1 MSNIKKYMET
11 ILNRMDWRHYALIL
25 ITGLGAGLRLY
36 GRGWGLP
43 LLLHPDEWQIVDGA
57 MYMIRE
63 HTFLP
68 PEEIFQWPGHLMM
81 YMSLVLY
88 KLYAAVKLRMPV
100 ELVYEQNPAVLY
112 LLSRYVSIFFGTVSI
127 ILIFLIMEKIRKN
140 SGVIAALITAVFP
153 VYVVHSAYASADI
166 PLLCVMLA
174 AVLCGVCYL
183 EKASL
188 KNLLL
193 MCFFTGLAVTVKYSA
208 AALCLGIALVV
219 TMESLRQKSWKLFF
233 GHGLLAAAAFAL
245 FTFLCSPAL
254 LIKYKTVITF
264 LFWQADHEHL
274 GIAPQG
280 FRENLMFY
288 IRSFLENAGSE
299 YLVFLLLGGVVLL
312 KERKRQSAAGI
323 GFLLMYWVC
332 LSSLSFCWVRWGIPI
347 YAAFIMIG
355 SVGLTEIARLCK
367 GWMKDS
373 PAKKA
378 ASVCLAGFSAV
389 VLLSMASLTAV
400 ELFCQVLDDSQQVA
414 VRYCQEHQ
422 ITRENAVSDGVD
434 SLDTEGVALFDQFVI
449 RDGRLVV
456 KGEYRN
462 RKYLVMNSNVWGRY
476 FSSPDRYG
484 WEIELYN
491 HIFDEF
497 ELVREYIPIRKGESP
512 TALGGL
518 AENIRYAM
526 EISRLGYTGGG
537 IRIFRIPEDCYTDFI
552 ESASLK
558 NMSGMEEGETVFD
571 TKGSEGYVVCGPY
584 TEMLPGSYLAKVT
597 IRLKEDFQEVTGEEH
612 CTIDVCRDGGTQV
625 YGVKEYTAKE
635 LEGQGAVT
643 VELPFTLTENAPG
656 FEFRIYETENMQ
668 LLVSDLSIAIL
679 E

>member
-1 MSNIKKYMET
+1 MKTYMDK
-11 ILNRMDWRHYALIL
+11 IPWKMDWRHYALIL
-25 ITGLGAGLRLY
+25 ITALGAGLRLY

-88 KLYAAVKLRMPV
+88 KLYAAVKLHMPV

-127 ILIFLIMEKIRKN
+127 VLIFLIMEKIKKN

-153 VYVVHSAYASADI
+153 VYVIHSQYASADI

-174 AVLCGVCYL
+174 VVLCGVCYL
-183 EKASL
+183 EKASV

-193 MCFFTGLAVTVKYSA
+193 MSFFTGLAVTVKYSA

-219 TMESLRQKSWKLFF
+219 AMESLRQRSWKLFF
-233 GHGLLAAAAFAL
+233 GHGVLAAAAFVL

-254 LIKYKTVITF
+254 LIKYQSVIEF
-264 LFWQADHEHL
+264 LFWQADHEHM
-274 GIAPQG
+274 GMEPQG
-280 FRENLMFY
+280 FWKNFVYYVRT
-288 IRSFLENAGSE
+288 FLENAGREFS
-299 YLVFLLLGGVVLL
+299 VFLIAGAVVLL

-323 GFLLMYWVC
+323 GFLLIYWVC
-332 LSSLSFCWVRWGIPI
+332 LSCLNFYWTRWGIPI
-347 YAAFIMIG
+347 FAAFIMIG
-355 SVGLTEIARLCK
+355 SVGVLEAAGLVWRWLAG
-367 GWMKDS
+367 GW
-373 PAKKA
+373 AKKA
-378 ASVCLAGFSAV
+378 AAACITAFMAV
-389 VLLSMASLTAV
+389 VFLGMTALMAV
-400 ELFCQVLDDSQQVA
+400 ELFSQVLDDSQQVA

-422 ITRENAVSDGVD
+422 ITRDNAVSDGVD
-434 SLDTEGVALFDQFVI
+434 SLDTEGVALFDQFVM
-449 RDGRLVV
+449 RDGRLMV

-476 FSSPDRYG
+476 FSSPDKYG
-484 WEIELYN
+484 KEIEIYN

-497 ELVREYIPIRKGESP
+497 ELIREYGTIRKDDSR

-518 AENIRYAM
+518 VANIRYAVQ
-526 EISRLGYTGGG
+526 ISSLGYTGGG
-537 IRIFRIPEDCYTDFI
+537 IRIFHIPEDRYTDFV
-552 ESASLK
+552 ESAVLE
-558 NMSGMEEGETVFD
+558 NMSGMEEGQTVFD
-571 TKGSEGYVVCGPY
+571 TGGSEGYVVCGPY
-584 TEMLPGSYLAKVT
+584 TELLPGTYLAKVT
-597 IRLKEDFQEVTGEEH
+597 IRLKDDFHELTGEEY
-612 CTIDVCRDGGTQV
+612 CTIDVCRGGGEQV
-625 YGVKEYTAKE
+625 YGVKTYTAKE
-635 LEGQGAVT
+635 LKGQGPVT
-643 VELPFTLTENAPG
+643 VELPFTLTENALG

-668 LLVSDLSIAIL
+668 LLVSDLSIAIRK
-679 E
+679 

>member
-1 MSNIKKYMET
+1 MSGVKKYMEKT
-11 ILNRMDWRHYALIL
+11 LKRMDWRHYALIL

-57 MYMIRE
+57 MYMISE
-63 HTFLP
+63 HTLLP

-88 KLYAAVKLRMPV
+88 KLYAAVKLHMPV

-127 ILIFLIMEKIRKN
+127 ILIFLIMEKLRRN

-153 VYVVHSAYASADI
+153 VYVIHSQYASADI

-174 AVLCGVCYL
+174 VVLCGVCYL

-219 TMESLRQKSWKLFF
+219 TMESLRQKNWKLFL
-233 GHGLLAAAAFAL
+233 GHGLLAVAAFAL

-254 LIKYKTVITF
+254 LIKYKAVIEF

-274 GIAPQG
+274 GVEPQG
-280 FRENLMFY
+280 FWKNLVY
-288 IRSFLENAGSE
+288 YVRSFLDNAGAE
-299 YLVFLLLGGVVLL
+299 FFLFLLLGAAVLI

-323 GFLLMYWVC
+323 GFLLIYWVC

-355 SVGLTEIARLCK
+355 SAGLSKLLEICQSWLK
-367 GWMKDS
+367 GS
-373 PAKKA
+373 RVKKA

-400 ELFCQVLDDSQQVA
+400 ELLGQVLDDSQQVA
-414 VRYCQEHQ
+414 VRYCQENQ

-434 SLDTEGVALFDQFVI
+434 SLNTEGVALFDQFVV
-449 RDGRLVV
+449 RDGKLMV

-462 RKYLVMNSNVWGRY
+462 REYLVMNSNVWGRY

-484 WEIELYN
+484 WEIAIYN

-497 ELVREYIPIRKGESP
+497 ELVKEYMPLRKEEGH
-512 TALGGL
+512 TALGRL
-518 AENIRYAM
+518 AANVTYAAQ
-526 EISRLGYTGGG
+526 ISGLGYTGGG
-537 IRIFRIPEDCYTDFI
+537 IRIFHVPKDRYTDFI
-552 ESASLK
+552 ESASLE
-558 NMSGMEEGETVFD
+558 NMSGKEEGETVFD
-571 TKGSEGYVVCGPY
+571 TQGSDGYVVCGPY
-584 TEMLPGSYLAKVT
+584 TEMLPGSYLAKVMV
-597 IRLKEDFQEVTGEEH
+597 RLKEDFQEVTGRES
-612 CTIDVCRDGGTQV
+612 CTIDVCRDGGSQV
-625 YGVKEYTAKE
+625 YGTKTYTAKE
-635 LEGQGAVT
+635 LEGQGPVT

-668 LLVSDLSIAIL
+668 LLISDLSIAIL

>member
-57 MYMIRE
+57 MYMIKE

-88 KLYAAVKLRMPV
+88 KLYAAVKLHMPV

-174 AVLCGVCYL
+174 VVLCGVCYL
-183 EKASL
+183 EKASY

-400 ELFCQVLDDSQQVA
+400 ELFCQDRKS
-414 VRYCQEHQ
+414 
-422 ITRENAVSDGVD
+422 
-434 SLDTEGVALFDQFVI
+434 
-449 RDGRLVV
+449 VV
-456 KGEYRN
+456 
-462 RKYLVMNSNVWGRY
+462 
-476 FSSPDRYG
+476 
-484 WEIELYN
+484 
-491 HIFDEF
+491 
-497 ELVREYIPIRKGESP
+497 
-512 TALGGL
+512 
-518 AENIRYAM
+518 
-526 EISRLGYTGGG
+526 
-537 IRIFRIPEDCYTDFI
+537 
-552 ESASLK
+552 
-558 NMSGMEEGETVFD
+558 
-571 TKGSEGYVVCGPY
+571 
-584 TEMLPGSYLAKVT
+584 
-597 IRLKEDFQEVTGEEH
+597 
-612 CTIDVCRDGGTQV
+612 
-625 YGVKEYTAKE
+625 
-635 LEGQGAVT
+635 
-643 VELPFTLTENAPG
+643 
-656 FEFRIYETENMQ
+656 
-668 LLVSDLSIAIL
+668 
-679 E
+679 

>member
-1 MSNIKKYMET
+1 MKKYMER
-11 ILNRMDWRHYALIL
+11 ILEKMDWRHYALIL
-25 ITGLGAGLRLY
+25 ITALGAGLRLY

-57 MYMIRE
+57 MYMVRE

-88 KLYAAVKLRMPV
+88 KLYAAVKLHMPV

-127 ILIFLIMEKIRKN
+127 VLIFLIMEKIKRN
-140 SGVIAALITAVFP
+140 AGVVAALIAAVFP
-153 VYVVHSAYASADI
+153 VYVIHSQYASADI
-166 PLLCVMLA
+166 PLMCVMLA

-183 EKASL
+183 EQASV

-193 MCFFTGLAVTVKYSA
+193 MSFFPGLAVTVKYSA

-233 GHGLLAAAAFAL
+233 GHGLLAAAAFVL

-254 LIKYKTVITF
+254 FIKYKAVIEF
-264 LFWQADHEHL
+264 LFWQADHEHM
-274 GIAPQG
+274 GMEPQG
-280 FRENLMFY
+280 FRKNFVY
-288 IRSFLENAGSE
+288 YVRTFLENAGRE
-299 YLVFLLLGGVVLL
+299 FMVFLILGAAVLI

-323 GFLLMYWVC
+323 GFLLIYWVC
-332 LSSLSFCWVRWGIPI
+332 LSCLNFYWTRWGIPI
-347 YAAFIMIG
+347 FAVFIMIG
-355 SVGLTEIARLCK
+355 SVGVLEAAMLCRK
-367 GWMKDS
+367 WLAGGW
-373 PAKKA
+373 PQKA
-378 ASVCLAGFSAV
+378 ASVLTAVFTAV
-389 VLLSMASLTAV
+389 VFLGMTALMAV
-400 ELFCQVLDDSQQVA
+400 ELFSQVLDDSQQVA

-449 RDGRLVV
+449 RDGKLMV

-462 RKYLVMNSNVWGRY
+462 RNYLVMNSNVWGRY
-476 FSSPDRYG
+476 FSSPDKYG
-484 WEIELYN
+484 EEIEIYDR
-491 HIFDEF
+491 IFDEF
-497 ELVREYIPIRKGESP
+497 ELMKEYGTVRKEDSR

-518 AENIRYAM
+518 AANVRYAM

-537 IRIFRIPEDCYTDFI
+537 IRIFRIPEDRYTDFV
-552 ESASLK
+552 ESAALEH
-558 NMSGMEEGETVFD
+558 MSGIEEGQTVFD
-571 TKGSEGYVVCGPY
+571 TGGSEGYVVCGPY
-584 TEMLPGSYLAKVT
+584 TELLPGTYLAKVT
-597 IRLKEDFQEVTGEEH
+597 IRLKDDFQEMTGEER
-612 CTIDVCRDGGTQV
+612 CVIDVCRGGGEQV

-643 VELPFTLTENAPG
+643 VELPFTLNENALG

-668 LLVSDLSIAIL
+668 MQISDLSIAIL

>member
-1 MSNIKKYMET
+1 MKKYMEK
-11 ILNRMDWRHYALIL
+11 ILEKMDWRHYALIL
-25 ITGLGAGLRLY
+25 ITALGAGLRLY

-88 KLYAAVKLRMPV
+88 KLYAAVKLHMPV

-112 LLSRYVSIFFGTVSI
+112 LLSRYISIFFGTVSI
-127 ILIFLIMEKIRKN
+127 VLIFLIMEKIKKN

-153 VYVVHSAYASADI
+153 VYVIHSQYASADI

-174 AVLCGVCYL
+174 MALCGVRYL
-183 EKASL
+183 EKSSV

-193 MCFFTGLAVTVKYSA
+193 MSFFTGLAVTVKYSA

-233 GHGLLAAAAFAL
+233 GHGLIAAAAFVL

-254 LIKYKTVITF
+254 FIKYKAVIEF
-264 LFWQADHEHL
+264 LFWQADHDHMGMES
-274 GIAPQG
+274 QG
-280 FRENLMFY
+280 FLKNLVY
-288 IRSFLENAGSE
+288 YVRTFLDNAGKE
-299 YLVFLLLGGVVLL
+299 FAAFLILGAAVIL
-312 KERKRQSAAGI
+312 KERKRQATAGI
-323 GFLLMYWVC
+323 GFLLIYWVC
-332 LSSLSFCWVRWGIPI
+332 LSCLNFYWIRWGIPI

-355 SVGLTEIARLCK
+355 SAGVLEA
-367 GWMKDS
+367 
-373 PAKKA
+373 
-378 ASVCLAGFSAV
+378 AGFVRKWLTGGWVKQAAAV
-389 VLLSMASLTAV
+389 LITAFTTVVFLGMTALMAV
-400 ELFCQVLDDSQQVA
+400 ELFSQVLDDSQQVA
-414 VRYCQEHQ
+414 ARYCQEHQ

-449 RDGRLVV
+449 RDDRLMV

-462 RKYLVMNSNVWGRY
+462 REYLVMNSNVWGRY
-476 FSSPDRYG
+476 FSSPEKFG
-484 WEIELYN
+484 KEIEIYN
-491 HIFDEF
+491 RIFDEF
-497 ELVREYIPIRKGESP
+497 ELVREYSTIRKEGSR

-518 AENIRYAM
+518 VANVKYAM
-526 EISRLGYTGGG
+526 RISELGYTGGG
-537 IRIFRIPEDCYTDFI
+537 IRIFHIPKDRYTGFI
-552 ESASLK
+552 ESATLD
-558 NMSGMEEGETVFD
+558 NMSGIEEGQTVFD
-571 TKGSEGYVVCGPY
+571 TNGSEGYVVCGPY
-584 TEMLPGSYLAKVT
+584 TELFPGSYLARVT
-597 IRLKEDFQEVTGEEH
+597 IQLKDDFQAVTGKER
-612 CTIDVCRDGGTQV
+612 CTIDVCRGGGEQV

-635 LEGQGAVT
+635 LEGQGPVT
-643 VELPFTLTENAPG
+643 VELPFTLTENALG
-656 FEFRIYETENMQ
+656 FEFRIYETEHTR
-668 LLVSDLSIAIL
+668 LLISDLSVAIL